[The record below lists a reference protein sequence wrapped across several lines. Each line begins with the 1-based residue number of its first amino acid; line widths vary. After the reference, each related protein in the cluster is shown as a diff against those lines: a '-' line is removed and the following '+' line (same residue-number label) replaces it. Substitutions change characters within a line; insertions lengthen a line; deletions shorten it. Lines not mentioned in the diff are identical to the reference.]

1 MVPQSTLWSQ
11 LEGIQDRSVS
21 AVLAHDSNSEKK
33 RMNTM
38 NRREACLATST
49 LAVLSCMGLAA
60 KPDQA
65 GDPQSKNVLS
75 RSETFSYDHLPITE
89 MPNGGTMRKVLSG
102 VLVTGEYIEVHE
114 SMLPAGKM
122 PHPPHRHRNSEIL
135 FIREGK
141 LEFLNDG
148 KPEPIGSGCIVFTA
162 SNVLH
167 GLKNVGNTPA
177 TYFVVA
183 IGRSTESS

>member
-1 MVPQSTLWSQ
+1 
-11 LEGIQDRSVS
+11 
-21 AVLAHDSNSEKK
+21 
-33 RMNTM
+33 
-38 NRREACLATST
+38 
-49 LAVLSCMGLAA
+49 MGLSAQS
-60 KPDQA
+60 DNA
-65 GDPQSKNVLS
+65 GDRQSRNALS
-75 RSETFSYDHLPITE
+75 RSEAFSYDHLPIIE

-102 VLVTGEYIEVHE
+102 FLVTGEYVEIHE

-148 KPEPIGSGCIVFTA
+148 KTEPVASGCVVFTA

-167 GLKNVGNTPA
+167 GLKNVGSTPA

-183 IGRSTESS
+183 IGQATESS